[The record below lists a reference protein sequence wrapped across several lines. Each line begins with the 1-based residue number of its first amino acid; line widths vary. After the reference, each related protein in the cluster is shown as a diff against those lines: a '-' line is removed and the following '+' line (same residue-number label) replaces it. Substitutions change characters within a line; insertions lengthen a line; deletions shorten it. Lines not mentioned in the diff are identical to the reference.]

1 MSMNFSFRKTSIA
14 ASVAMLSMAMSGAV
28 SAESFPVTATVQ
40 TTVAI
45 TNIVGMNLG
54 TLYAN
59 TASGV
64 AGETYGALVLSPA
77 GTVGAHVPG
86 SAADKPLIAL
96 GGHVPASATI
106 AVSSTT
112 PVTLTLPGAEVST
125 VALGAATFGTT
136 IGALTGTNLVLVS
149 AADPSVA
156 KFQLAQF
163 TVGAV
168 TGGTANTLC
177 TNVVDALYA
186 CQITPAFGSTAL
198 NFKIGATIL
207 TDISSGN
214 TAYQPTTYAGSFT
227 VTANY

>member
-1 MSMNFSFRKTSIA
+1 MSMNFSFRKTSIV
-14 ASVAMLSMAMSGAV
+14 ASVAMLSMTMSGVV

-45 TNIVGMNLG
+45 TSIVGMNLG

-64 AGETYGALVLSPA
+64 AAETYGALVLSPA
-77 GTVGAHVPG
+77 GTVGSHVAG
-86 SAADKPLIAL
+86 STADKPLIAL

-112 PVTLTLPGAEVST
+112 PVTLTVPGAEVST
-125 VALGAATFGTT
+125 VALGAVGWGAG
-136 IGALTGTNLVLVS
+136 IGALTGSNLVLVS

-163 TVGAV
+163 TVGGV
-168 TGGTANTLC
+168 TGGTAAAAC
-177 TNVVDALYA
+177 TNVVDAAYVCAL
-186 CQITPAFGSTAL
+186 TPSFGSTAL
-198 NFKIGATIL
+198 NFKIGATIV

-214 TAYQPTTYAGSFT
+214 TTYQPTTYSGSFT

>member
-1 MSMNFSFRKTSIA
+1 MSMNFSFRKTAIV
-14 ASVAMLSMAMSGAV
+14 ASVAMLSMTMSGVA

-45 TNIVGMNLG
+45 TSIVGMNLG

-64 AGETYGALVLSPA
+64 AAETYGALVLSPA
-77 GTVGAHVPG
+77 GTMGAHVPG
-86 SAADKPLIAL
+86 STADKPLIAL

-112 PVTLTLPGAEVST
+112 PVTLTVPGAEVST
-125 VALGAATFGTT
+125 VALGAIGWGAG
-136 IGALTGTNLVLVS
+136 IGALTGDNLVLVS

-163 TVGAV
+163 TVGGV
-168 TGGTANTLC
+168 TGGTANALC

-186 CQITPAFGSTAL
+186 CALTPSFGSTAL
-198 NFKIGATIL
+198 NFKIGATIV

-214 TAYQPTTYAGSFT
+214 TTYQPTTYAG
-227 VTANY
+227 